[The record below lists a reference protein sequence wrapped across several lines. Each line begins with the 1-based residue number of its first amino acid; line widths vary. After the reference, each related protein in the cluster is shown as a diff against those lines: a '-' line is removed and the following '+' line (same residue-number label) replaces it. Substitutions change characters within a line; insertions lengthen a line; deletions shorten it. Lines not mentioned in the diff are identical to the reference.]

1 MSDATVRAAL
11 VTYLNAAAIP
21 GIPKWYQDAPW
32 IIQGNQWDFQ
42 PDGAGAVAY
51 LHIDDVKESRIT
63 LPALTPLAA
72 AAGNKRVD
80 YTISFLILY
89 KFLIPTQSVA
99 GTEDQW
105 VAPLDTMIGQF
116 KTAVRADPNA
126 GTPSVIFEWGQSK
139 DGIRH
144 QRDLPVKNRGYLQS
158 WNRLEVDVTEIIT
171 A

>member
-11 VTYLNAAAIP
+11 VDYLNGAAIP

-51 LHIDDVKESRIT
+51 VHIDKVQESRIT
-63 LPALTPLAA
+63 LPAKTPLTV

-80 YTISFLILY
+80 YTVSFLILY
-89 KFLIPTQSVA
+89 KFQIPTNAAS

-105 VAPLDTMIGQF
+105 VGPLDTMIGQF
-116 KTAVRADPNA
+116 KDAVRADPNA
-126 GTPSVIFEWGQSK
+126 GDPSVIWEWGQSANA
-139 DGIRH
+139 IRH
-144 QRDLPVKNRGYLQS
+144 ERDLPVTNRGYVQS

>member
-11 VTYLNAAAIP
+11 VAYLNGVKIP

-42 PDGAGAVAY
+42 PDGSGAVAY
-51 LHIDDVKESRIT
+51 VHIDDVKESRIT
-63 LPALTPLAA
+63 LPAESPTIT

-80 YTISFLILY
+80 YTVSFLILY
-89 KFLIPTQSVA
+89 KFQIPKDAVS

-105 VAPLDTMIGQF
+105 VGPLDTMIGLF
-116 KTAVRADPNA
+116 KDAVRADPNA
-126 GTPSVIFEWGQSK
+126 GAPSVIWQWGQSQN
-139 DGIRH
+139 DIRH
-144 QRDLPVKNRGYLQS
+144 QRDLPVVNRGYLQS